1 MIQQVGTY
9 PDKTLIQKDPC
20 TPMFIEALFTIAETW
35 RQPKCSSTNEWIKE
49 IWYIYEW
56 SATFQKNE
64 IMAFAA
70 TWIDLEMIILSEIS
84 QKKTN
89 TNIIYM

>member
-1 MIQQVGTY
+1 MECYSVA
-9 PDKTLIQKDPC
+9 K
-20 TPMFIEALFTIAETW
+20 
-35 RQPKCSSTNEWIKE
+35 
-49 IWYIYEW
+49 
-56 SATFQKNE
+56 KNE

-89 TNIIYM
+89 TNITYM